1 MYFCSK
7 QFILSATK
15 YFNSKLYLLRNILYI
30 EEWLTDQNFLLIMIE
45 ERINL
50 TLVIND
56 KSIYSDIQLNLDIEC
71 MLKAMHVYHLQKVWV
86 KILTA
91 NFNKNFLYKKVSK

>member
-1 MYFCSK
+1 
-7 QFILSATK
+7 
-15 YFNSKLYLLRNILYI
+15 
-30 EEWLTDQNFLLIMIE
+30 MIE